1 MRSEDDRLMDELGD
15 WLRREPRLR
24 GLLRREHS
32 PTPGSLGSL
41 PELVIESC
49 ISGAAGALA
58 TTLGQSLTGWLR
70 SRRAR
75 GTGSSGAML
84 TLTTQDGRS
93 LSLDARRPV
102 DAAEVGRFLEAALG
116 GPVLAPD
123 ATPTTPVDGDRTT

>member
-1 MRSEDDRLMDELGD
+1 
-15 WLRREPRLR
+15 
-24 GLLRREHS
+24 
-32 PTPGSLGSL
+32 
-41 PELVIESC
+41 
-49 ISGAAGALA
+49 
-58 TTLGQSLTGWLR
+58 
-70 SRRAR
+70 
-75 GTGSSGAML
+75 ML